1 MSLKKFKP
9 TTPGTRHKTVLDFS
23 GLTKKRPEKKLV
35 VINKRKAG
43 RNSAGKITV
52 RHRGGGEKRLYRM
65 IDFLQDK
72 KDIQAVVSALEYDP
86 NRTAAIALL
95 VYKDGEKR
103 YILAPEGLRQKDV
116 VIVSENA
123 ELKIGNRLPLKKIPA
138 GMSIHNIELKKGKGG
153 KIVKSAG
160 TQAIIQSK
168 EGKYVI
174 IKMPSSEIR
183 RVPHDCWASLGQ
195 VSNPDWRHVVLGKA
209 GRKRHLGIRPTVRGV
224 AMHPGAHPHGGGEGR
239 SGIGMPSP
247 KSPWGKPVGGTRTR
261 NKKKYSKKLIIKRRK

>member
-1 MSLKKFKP
+1 MSKEQIE
-9 TTPGTRHKTVLDFS
+9 T
-23 GLTKKRPEKKLV
+23 
-35 VINKRKAG
+35 A
-43 RNSAGKITV
+43 RNI
-52 RHRGGGEKRLYRM
+52 
-65 IDFLQDK
+65 I
-72 KDIQAVVSALEYDP
+72 
-86 NRTAAIALL
+86 
-95 VYKDGEKR
+95 
-103 YILAPEGLRQKDV
+103 
-116 VIVSENA
+116 A
-123 ELKIGNRLPLKKIPA
+123 ELKTGNRMPLKKIPA
-138 GMSIHNIELKKGKGG
+138 GMPIHNIELKPTKGG

-183 RVPHDCWASLGQ
+183 RVPEDCWASLGQ
-195 VSNPDWRHVVLGKA
+195 VSNPDWRHVVLGKS

-261 NKKKYSKKLIIKRRK
+261 NKKKYSNKLIIKRRK

>member
-1 MSLKKFKP
+1 M
-9 TTPGTRHKTVLDFS
+9 
-23 GLTKKRPEKKLV
+23 TKKRPEKKLIV
-35 VINKRKAG
+35 ANKKKAG
-43 RNSAGKITV
+43 RNSTGKITV

-72 KDIQAVVSALEYDP
+72 KNIQAKVSALEYDP

-123 ELKIGNRLPLKKIPA
+123 ELKTGNRLPLKKIPA
-138 GMSIHNIELKKGKGG
+138 GMPIHNIELKPSKGG

-160 TQAIIQSK
+160 TQALIQSK

-183 RVPHDCWASLGQ
+183 RVPQDCWASLGQ

-261 NKKKYSKKLIIKRRK
+261 NKKKYSNKLIIKRRK

>member
-1 MSLKKFKP
+1 MSLKTFKP
-9 TTPGTRHKTVLDFS
+9 ITPGTRHKTVLDFS
-23 GLTKKRPEKKLV
+23 GLTKKRPEKKLTV
-35 VINKRKAG
+35 ANKRKAG
-43 RNSAGKITV
+43 RNSKGRVTV
-52 RHRGGGEKRLYRM
+52 RHRGGGEKRLYRL

-72 KDIQAVVSALEYDP
+72 KDMQAKVSALEYDP

-103 YILAPEGLRQKDV
+103 YILAPDELCQRDV

-138 GMSIHNIELKKGKGG
+138 GMPIHNIELKKGKGG

-183 RVPHDCWASLGQ
+183 RISADCWASLGQ

-261 NKKKYSKKLIIKRRK
+261 NKKKYSNKLIIKRRK

>member
-1 MSLKKFKP
+1 MSLKTFKP

-23 GLTKKRPEKKLV
+23 GLTKKRPEKKLTKA
-35 VINKRKAG
+35 NKRKAG
-43 RNSAGKITV
+43 RNSAGKITT

-65 IDFLQDK
+65 IDFLQNK
-72 KDIQAVVSALEYDP
+72 KDIQATVSALEYDP

-103 YILAPEGLRQKDV
+103 YILAPEGLSQKDT

-123 ELKIGNRLPLKKIPA
+123 ELKTGNRMPLKKIPA
-138 GMSIHNIELKKGKGG
+138 GMPIHNIELKPTKGG

-183 RVPHDCWASLGQ
+183 RVPEDCWASLGQ

-261 NKKKYSKKLIIKRRK
+261 NKKKYSNKLIIKRRK